1 MGHEISYFFRAVFLS
16 EFWKPS
22 KNEVGLSVFV
32 FLVSRTRNHVREG
45 FRPLALVTGSRCYAC
60 LELFRRGD

>member
-1 MGHEISYFFRAVFLS
+1 MKELFYHVEVKTFRLNFKTLENEI
-16 EFWKPS
+16 
-22 KNEVGLSVFV
+22 GLSVFV